1 MEFLEKLTQS
11 FSPSGREEEI
21 CDIIFEEIKDYA
33 DSVYKDTLGNLIV
46 RKEGNGKKI
55 MFSAHTDEI
64 GIMITY
70 IDDKGFLR
78 FSPIGWV
85 DPFYALYQRV
95 KFQSGITGVISYEE
109 KTDAIKDIKM
119 KNLFIDIGAKDKEE
133 AQKMV
138 SIGDTAQFV
147 GDFVINGDRVM
158 SKTLDNRAGVYVL
171 TEAIKKIKS
180 NNDLYF
186 VFTSQEEVGLRGAKT
201 STFDIFPDFAIAVD
215 VTDTGDTPE
224 CNYMAV
230 SLGDGPCI
238 KIKDQSVICDR
249 ELVQRIKSVATN
261 NSIPYQ
267 LEVLEHGGTDAG
279 AMHITRSGVKTGAIS
294 IPTRYIH
301 SPRETV
307 NFSDV
312 LGAVKVINSFVN
324 FEF

>member
-138 SIGDTAQFV
+138 AIGDTAQFV

-301 SPRETV
+301 STCETC
-307 NFSDV
+307 D
-312 LGAVKVINSFVN
+312 INDIKNAILLV
-324 FEF
+324 EKIADEI